1 MGNKVFVKRGYDK
14 RYGSWI
20 AKTNQVDY
28 YLIFN
33 FGSSTMTSSTL
44 YKITKEIFD
53 EIDDEMDF
61 KQIEPKTH
69 KIYRYANGM
78 WMFEE
83 EKQGFVNNWAQELDR
98 FYKLKYFINL
108 ERKLDEQ
115 NTKYTYSQEKELA
128 QFCDE
133 KSSDTTTYYTN
144 IMSFDNKNF
153 YVFTYKWN
161 DYKSSYPINKDE
173 YVFLTNNTQ
182 TIEDAKKFQKLY
194 EKRFIYDNEYI
205 YAEVEETIYL

>member
-61 KQIEPKTH
+61 KQIEPKTQ
-69 KIYRYANGM
+69 KIYRYA
-78 WMFEE
+78 
-83 EKQGFVNNWAQELDR
+83 R
-98 FYKLKYFINL
+98 FC
-108 ERKLDEQ
+108 
-115 NTKYTYSQEKELA
+115 TPSCA
-128 QFCDE
+128 
-133 KSSDTTTYYTN
+133 
-144 IMSFDNKNF
+144 
-153 YVFTYKWN
+153 
-161 DYKSSYPINKDE
+161 YPI
-173 YVFLTNNTQ
+173 FNTGRSSQ
-182 TIEDAKKFQKLY
+182 CSTH
-194 EKRFIYDNEYI
+194 R
-205 YAEVEETIYL
+205 